1 MLQNNSQDSIRMS
14 LYQFLGGLLQI
25 CQNREAAVAIM
36 LEELTKLARQ
46 DPDDNNSDFYPDM
59 IKPILKSTAY
69 ILSIRYN
76 NLLNDANKTFGDDCP
91 SPIKNTLDDNRQL
104 IEMLNKYIDQL

>member
-59 IKPILKSTAY
+59 IKPVLKSTAY

-76 NLLNDANKTFGDDCP
+76 NLLNDANKTFGNNIP
-91 SPIKNTLDDNRQL
+91 APVKTTLDNDKQL
-104 IEMLNKYIDQL
+104 IEMLNKYIEQL